1 MTYILNQNEELLLR
15 LIAKSAATS
24 TLKKA
29 VFSKPASPEIKKS
42 VLLLKDISGK
52 TLLQAEDF
60 YSDNKAKHRNIA
72 LEGSSAA
79 IGEMIIGYS
88 QINLITTAGEC
99 SLMRS
104 KSGKVTLIDGVK
116 LEKALFSDG
125 EGVQAFKKIT
135 PSANN
140 KKKQYILNGD
150 EPFLKL
156 LEVSDKNGRVYDK
169 KQAKF
174 RQINRF
180 LELVR
185 DVEDKLPKG
194 RIRICDLCC
203 GKSYLSF
210 AVYHYFAVIK
220 GYEVK
225 MTGVDLKGDVIEYCS
240 DVAKRLGFDGLE
252 FICGDV
258 SLYDT
263 DDKVNMVVSL
273 HACDIATDIVI
284 GKALDWQADVILST
298 PCCHHEMNRL
308 LDCESLKFIADYSM
322 LRQKLCDA
330 ATDAL
335 RLKLME
341 ANGYDVCALELIDP
355 EETPKNIMLRGI
367 RRSGFDKN
375 SDRARALYKEYEEIY
390 KFLTGREPIVRGGW
404 REG

>member
-1 MTYILNQNEELLLR
+1 MSYNLNENELLLLR
-15 LIAKSAATS
+15 LIQKSAAQS

-29 VFSKPASPEIKKS
+29 VFSKYPTGEVKKTD
-42 VLLLKDISGK
+42 LTLKSISGK
-52 TLLQAEDF
+52 VVLQAESF
-60 YSDNKAKHRNIA
+60 YSDNKAKHKNIE
-72 LEGSSAA
+72 LDEYDA
-79 IGEMIIGYS
+79 IAELISLCS

-104 KSGKVTLIDGVK
+104 KSGKVTLIGGNK
-116 LEKALFSDG
+116 LEKALFGGD
-125 EGVQAFKKIT
+125 EGTATYKKVTIG
-135 PSANN
+135 SNN

-185 DVEDKLPKG
+185 DVEDKLPKDK
-194 RIRICDLCC
+194 IRICDLCC

-225 MTGVDLKGDVIEYCS
+225 MTGVDLKSDVIEYCS
-240 DVAKRLGFDGLE
+240 DVAKRLGFVGLE
-252 FICGDV
+252 FIAGDV
-258 SLYDT
+258 NLYNT
-263 DDKVNMVVSL
+263 EDKVNMVVSF

-284 GKALDWQADVILST
+284 GMALEWQADVILST

-308 LDCESLKFIADYSM
+308 LDCEPLRFIADYSM

-341 ANGYDVCALELIDP
+341 ANGFDVAALELIDP
-355 EETPKNIMLRGI
+355 E
-367 RRSGFDKN
+367 
-375 SDRARALYKEYEEIY
+375 
-390 KFLTGREPIVRGGW
+390 
-404 REG
+404 

>member
-1 MTYILNQNEELLLR
+1 MSYNLNENELLLLR
-15 LIAKSAATS
+15 LIQKSAAQS

-29 VFSKPASPEIKKS
+29 VFSKYPTGEVKKTD
-42 VLLLKDISGK
+42 LTLKSISGK
-52 TLLQAEDF
+52 VVLQAESF
-60 YSDNKAKHRNIA
+60 YSDNKAKHKNFELDEYDAIA
-72 LEGSSAA
+72 ELISLC
-79 IGEMIIGYS
+79 S

-104 KSGKVTLIDGVK
+104 KSGKVTLIGGNK
-116 LEKALFSDG
+116 LEKALFGGD
-125 EGVQAFKKIT
+125 EGTATYKKVTIG
-135 PSANN
+135 SNN

-185 DVEDKLPKG
+185 DVEDKLPKDK
-194 RIRICDLCC
+194 IRICDLCC

-225 MTGVDLKGDVIEYCS
+225 MTGVDLKSDVIEYCS
-240 DVAKRLGFDGLE
+240 DVAKRLGFVGLE
-252 FICGDV
+252 FIAGDV
-258 SLYDT
+258 NLYNT

-284 GKALDWQADVILST
+284 GKALEWQADVILST

-308 LDCESLKFIADYSM
+308 LDCEPLRFIADYSM

-341 ANGYDVCALELIDP
+341 ANGYDVAALELIDP

-367 RRSGFDKN
+367 KKHGFDRN
-375 SDRARALYKEYEEIY
+375 SDKARALYKEYVDTY
-390 KFLTGREPIVRGGW
+390 KFLTGREPINRGQ

>member
-1 MTYILNQNEELLLR
+1 MTYKLNEHEELLLR
-15 LIAKSAATS
+15 LIGKCAAAS
-24 TLKKA
+24 ILSKL
-29 VFSKPASPEIKKS
+29 VLSKPADKAIKKT
-42 VLLLKDISGK
+42 VVTLKAISGK
-52 TLLQAEDF
+52 TLLQAEF
-60 YSDNKAKHRNIA
+60 FTADNKAKHKNIELDDADA
-72 LEGSSAA
+72 L
-79 IGEMIIGYS
+79 GELISGYG
-88 QINLITTAGEC
+88 QINLISTAGEC

-104 KSGKVTLIDGVK
+104 KSGKVTLVGGNK
-116 LEKALFSDG
+116 LEKAIFGDD
-125 EGVQAFKKIT
+125 EGIVTYKKVT
-135 PSANN
+135 LGANN
-140 KKKQYILNGD
+140 KKKQYILSGD

-185 DVEDKLPKG
+185 DVEDKLPKDK
-194 RIRICDLCC
+194 IRICDLCC

-225 MTGVDLKGDVIEYCS
+225 MTGVDLKADVIEYCS

-252 FICGDV
+252 FIAGDV
-258 SLYDT
+258 NLYNT
-263 DDKVNMVVSL
+263 SDKVNMVVSL

-284 GKALDWQADVILST
+284 GKALEWQADVILST
-298 PCCHHEMNRL
+298 PCCHHEMNKM
-308 LDCESLKFIADYSM
+308 LDCEPLRFIADYSM

-341 ANGYDVCALELIDP
+341 ANGYEVAALELIDP

-367 RRSGFDKN
+367 KKHGFDRN
-375 SDRARALYKEYEEIY
+375 SDKARALYKEYVDTY
-390 KFLTGREPIVRGGW
+390 RFLTGREPIVRG
-404 REG
+404 

>member
-1 MTYILNQNEELLLR
+1 MTEIFNQKEELLLR
-15 LIAKSAATS
+15 LIQKSGASS

-29 VFSKPASPEIKKS
+29 IFSKPCSSDEKKT
-42 VLLLKDISGK
+42 VITLKEISGK
-52 TLLQAEDF
+52 VVLQAESF
-60 YSDNKAKHRNIA
+60 YSDNKAKHKNIA
-72 LEGSSAA
+72 VEDCAEEICRLISSH
-79 IGEMIIGYS
+79 S

-99 SLMRS
+99 EFKRS
-104 KSGKVTLIDGVK
+104 KSGNCALIGGEK
-116 LEKALFSDG
+116 LERALFSEGDG
-125 EGVQAFKKIT
+125 KKNFVRIA
-135 PSANN
+135 PESNN
-140 KKKQYILNGD
+140 KRKKYILQGN
-150 EPFLKL
+150 EPFLSL

-194 RIRICDLCC
+194 KIRICDLCC

-225 MTGVDLKGDVIEYCS
+225 MTGVDLKGDVIKYCS
-240 DVAKRLGFDGLE
+240 DVARKLGFDGLE

-258 SLYDT
+258 NLYDT
-263 DDKVNMVVSL
+263 EDKVNMVISL

-284 GKALDWQADVILST
+284 GKAIEWKADVILST
-298 PCCHHEMNRL
+298 PCCHHELNKK
-308 LDCESLKFIADYSM
+308 LDCGALSFVSDYSM

-341 ANGYDVCALELIDP
+341 ANGYETAALELIDP

-367 RRSGFDKN
+367 RKQNFDKN
-375 SDRARALYKEYEEIY
+375 GEKERQAIEEY
-390 KFLTGREPIVRGGW
+390 RKAYTFLTGLEKNQWERF
-404 REG
+404 